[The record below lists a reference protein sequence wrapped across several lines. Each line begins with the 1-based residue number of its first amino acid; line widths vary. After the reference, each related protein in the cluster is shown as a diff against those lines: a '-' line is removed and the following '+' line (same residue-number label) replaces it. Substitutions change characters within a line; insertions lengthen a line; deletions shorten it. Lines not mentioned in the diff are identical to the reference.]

1 MNKLFLSLVSCS
13 LIFSFI
19 FISACTK
26 VRESAGVNRRVIDE
40 YTVFQNP
47 PLALPPDY
55 NLLPSEEIIARKKN
69 VNTDEELSKEILFG
83 LNEET
88 TTINSNVTSSAL
100 DSILEKSGSNEVSN
114 DIRKDFDTDL
124 AEITSTKGVFGGE
137 KYMNEDEILDAA
149 AESERIRDNI
159 FNNKDILEGDIPI
172 TTKPKDRRSLLKRL
186 FLRVIVPAQKQK
198 PWQ

>member
-1 MNKLFLSLVSCS
+1 MKINETYEKY
-13 LIFSFI
+13 
-19 FISACTK
+19 
-26 VRESAGVNRRVIDE
+26 R
-40 YTVFQNP
+40 
-47 PLALPPDY
+47 
-55 NLLPSEEIIARKKN
+55 NLEEIIARKKN

-186 FLRVIVPAQKQK
+186 F
-198 PWQ
+198 

>member
-1 MNKLFLSLVSCS
+1 MNKLFFPLVLCS

-26 VRESAGVNRRVIDE
+26 VRESAGVNRKIIDE

-69 VNTDEELSKEILFG
+69 VNTDEKLSKEILFG

-88 TTINSNVTSSAL
+88 LVTKTDNTSSVL
-100 DSILEKSGSNEVSN
+100 DSILEKSGSNKVSI

-124 AEITSTKGVFGGE
+124 AKVSSTRGVFSGE
-137 KYMNEDEILDAA
+137 KYMTEDEILDAA
-149 AESERIRDNI
+149 AESERIRNNI

-172 TTKPKDRRSLLKRL
+172 TTKPKDRENLLKRL
-186 FLRVIVPAQKQK
+186 F
-198 PWQ
+198 

>member
-26 VRESAGVNRRVIDE
+26 VRESAGVNRKVIDE

-69 VNTDEELSKEILFG
+69 TDGDEKLSKEILFG

-88 TTINSNVTSSAL
+88 AVNKSNNTSSAL
-100 DSILEKSGSNEVSN
+100 DSILEKSGSNKVSK
-114 DIRKDFDTDL
+114 DIRKDFDEDL
-124 AEITSTKGVFGGE
+124 ANITSTKGVFSGE
-137 KYMNEDEILDAA
+137 KFMNEDEILDAA
-149 AESERIRDNI
+149 AESERIRNNI
-159 FNNKDILEGDIPI
+159 FNNKDILEGDVPI
-172 TTKPKDRRSLLKRL
+172 TTKPKDRENL
-186 FLRVIVPAQKQK
+186 FKKLF
-198 PWQ
+198 